1 MKIDIKFLSILVLLF
16 SFSLFFSEQVF
27 AATTPISIESREFK
41 AGDVVYINGS
51 GFGVPSFTYSYIC
64 FNNNEQCFS
73 YSSNNVLRWTDNYIS
88 FIFPSD
94 LQETTGSVLISNGV
108 QEQICSGSY
117 YTYCYN
123 TTKPRQI
130 ASYPYVLVPVIS
142 HVTEIDGDVTKF
154 ALPGETIIIH
164 GSSFR
169 SMQGTLSFGDESGKI
184 LSWSDKQIVVTVPKT
199 DKKTTEFFLL
209 QRNGSGTRYPF
220 AVQPAVS
227 DDPLSSMQEYIINA
241 NVSSLWSLLKPK
253 RTVTVAVIDDGVYY
267 NHSDLQGILWQNSG
281 EILGNAKD
289 DDANGYVDDKYGW
302 NFYYNTNDVTENNG
316 HGTSVA
322 GIIGA
327 KKDNNV
333 GIAGIARKVKIM
345 PLIACGKKGCDTQA
359 IIDAMNYAIDNGAK
373 IINLSLGNPYTAKYT
388 DKFDEVIKKANERN
402 VFVVVA
408 SGNGD
413 VTKGKGVDTSIFPLS
428 PVCNEETRDQIIGV
442 GASTLNNKYRTDFSN
457 YGDCVDIYAQGE
469 STLTTS
475 LGDSEYDFQ
484 DGTSFSAPIITGV
497 IAEIMSAYPTMSKQ
511 KVFQYITKYS
521 ILDAGKI
528 AQDII
533 NDKTKKSKKVVP
545 KK

>member
-1 MKIDIKFLSILVLLF
+1 MAGILF
-16 SFSLFFSEQVF
+16 SSEVF
-27 AATTPISIESREFK
+27 ATSNSVSVSNGKFKPGDIVNIE
-41 AGDVVYINGS
+41 DY
-51 GFGVPSFTYSYIC
+51 GFGKPSLESYIC
-64 FNNNEQCFS
+64 FNSTDYCYS
-73 YSSNNVLRWTDNYIS
+73 YSNKNILRWTDSLIS
-88 FIFPSD
+88 FVFPSG
-94 LQETTGSVLISNGV
+94 LEQISGSIIVYSGV
-108 QEQICSGSY
+108 QKEVCTGTY

-123 TTKPRQI
+123 STESKQI
-130 ASYPYVLVPVIS
+130 ATYSYSIIPTITSITNSSGKNIS
-142 HVTEIDGDVTKF
+142 L
-154 ALPGETIIIH
+154 ALPDELIYINGSDFRYIKGSLWFGEEA
-164 GSSFR
+164 G
-169 SMQGTLSFGDESGKI
+169 
-184 LSWSDKQIVVTVPKT
+184 QIVSWTNDLIIVKTPKMK
-199 DKKTTEFFLL
+199 KKTTSLVL
-209 QRNGSGTRYPF
+209 SQKNGLSTTYSF

-227 DDPLSSMQEYIINA
+227 GDPLSSMQEYIINA
-241 NVSSLWSLLKPK
+241 NINSLWSLLKPK
-253 RTVTVAVIDDGVYY
+253 RTITVAVIDDGVYY
-267 NHSDLQGILWQNSG
+267 NHPDLQGVLWQNSG
-281 EILGNAKD
+281 EILGNEKD
-289 DDANGYVDDKYGW
+289 DDMNGYVDDKYGW
-302 NFYYNTNDVTENNG
+302 DFYYDTNDVTENDG

-388 DKFDEVIKKANERN
+388 DKFNEVIKKANERN

-457 YGDCVDIYAQGE
+457 YGDCVDVYAQGE

-528 AQDII
+528 AQDIV
-533 NDKTKKSKKVVP
+533 NDKTKKSKKVIP